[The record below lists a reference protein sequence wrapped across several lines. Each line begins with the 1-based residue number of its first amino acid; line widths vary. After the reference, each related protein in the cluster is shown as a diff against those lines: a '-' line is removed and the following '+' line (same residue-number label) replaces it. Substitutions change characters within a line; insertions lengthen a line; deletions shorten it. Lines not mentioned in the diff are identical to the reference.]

1 MPSITAIQYKD
12 FNLLEFQ
19 ERFVD
24 ENSCWEYFYKMRW
37 PTGFICEK
45 CAGKASCVLTKRK
58 LIQCNKCK
66 QQVSCTSG
74 TIFHKSRAPLQKWF
88 WMIFLIA
95 TSKKGVSMLY
105 LQKQLGIKSYK
116 TVWLMVHKI
125 RKAMAERNDLYS
137 LHGVAEVDE
146 IFIGGKQAQGL
157 QRKNGSNKTPFLIAV
172 QEDFRGNPRY
182 LSFEEL
188 ESIYEEHIV
197 KAVEKTI
204 AKNSKIKSD
213 GRKSYAKITQKGYEH
228 DPMNASKYPRETH
241 EHLRW
246 INTITSNLKRYLLST
261 HHGAFPK
268 YRKAFLE
275 EFAWRFNRR
284 FWPYQTFDRL
294 LNACIYCEPMSLDEL
309 TA

>member
-1 MPSITAIQYKD
+1 MQNENRYTKI
-12 FNLLEFQ
+12 NLLDFQ
-19 ERFVD
+19 NNFQNEK
-24 ENSCWEYFYKMRW
+24 SCIDYLIKMRW
-37 PTGFICEK
+37 PNGIKCPSCGGEK
-45 CAGKASCVLTKRK
+45 FYKISTRRAFECKKCGKQTYVTADTV
-58 LIQCNKCK
+58 
-66 QQVSCTSG
+66 
-74 TIFHKSRAPLQKWF
+74 FHKSGVELQKWF
-88 WMIFLIA
+88 WMIFLIG

-116 TVWLMVHKI
+116 TAWLMCHKI

-137 LHGVAEVDE
+137 LHGVAQVDE
-146 IFIGGKQAQGL
+146 IFIGGKQTRAL
-157 QRKNGSNKTPFLIAV
+157 QREKGDNKTPFLIAV
-172 QEDFRGNPRY
+172 EEDLRGNPRY

-188 ESIYEEHIV
+188 ESIYENHIV
-197 KAVEKTI
+197 EALEKTV

-213 GRKSYAKITQKGYEH
+213 GRKSYAKITQKGYEYN
-228 DPMNASKYPRETH
+228 PMNASKKPDETH

-246 INTITSNLKRYLLST
+246 VNTITSNLKRYLLST

-294 LNACIYCEPMSLDEL
+294 LYACINCKL
-309 TA
+309 AQ